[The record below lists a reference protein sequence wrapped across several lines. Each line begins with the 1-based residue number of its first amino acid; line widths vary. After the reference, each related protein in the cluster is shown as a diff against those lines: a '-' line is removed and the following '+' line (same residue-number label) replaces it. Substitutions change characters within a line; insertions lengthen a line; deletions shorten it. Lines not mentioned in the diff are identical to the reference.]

1 MRTARR
7 YLAREIYRSSA
18 VVLLALVGLF
28 IFFAL
33 IEGLDKVG
41 TRLTLLNLFYLQFL
55 NLPTH
60 LYELLPIGLL
70 IGAVLALA
78 GLAQRNELTILRTA
92 GVSGLKLLGT
102 LWIITIPLVLGAFV
116 LSEFITPAAE
126 LRASESRLTLL
137 GRADGGRLESGYWF
151 KEADQQGVTRVIN
164 IHKLTG
170 KGAVEGVVLYEMDAG
185 QELLNMIQAAS
196 GEFSEGSLIMRH
208 VTETRIDP
216 HYPEALVD
224 AREHESPL
232 ATVSQRPELSI
243 QTSLTPERLIAR
255 VLTPERMSI
264 SDLTDYI
271 DYLETNHLQTDRQ
284 VVALW
289 RKLAYPFTLF
299 VMMTIAAPIG
309 FMQTRRGGVGPKVFT
324 GIILG
329 VGFFMLNQL
338 ALNAGMLGNWAP
350 WTTALVPNLIS
361 LAIALAATIAIDHRH
376 ALAGLV
382 QRRRPMA
389 GPSGAV
395 AP

>member
-78 GLAQRNELTILRTA
+78 GLAQRNELTILRCA
-92 GVSGLKLLGT
+92 GVSGLKLLGS

-151 KEADQQGVTRVIN
+151 KEAGDKGVTRVIN
-164 IHKLTG
+164 IHRLTG
-170 KGAVEGVVLYEMDAG
+170 KGSVEGIVLYEMNAG
-185 QELLNMIQAAS
+185 QELLGMTEATA
-196 GEFSEGSLIMRH
+196 GEFNDGSLILRD
-208 VTETRIDP
+208 VRETRIDP
-216 HYPEALVD
+216 HYPEALAD
-224 AREHESPL
+224 AREHAQPL
-232 ATVSQRPELSI
+232 ASITQRPELSI
-243 QTSLTPERLIAR
+243 ETSLTPERLIAR

-264 SDLTDYI
+264 TDLTDYI
-271 DYLETNHLQTDRQ
+271 HYLETNHLQTDRQ

-299 VMMTIAAPIG
+299 VMITIAAPIG

-338 ALNAGMLGNWAP
+338 ALNAGMLGNWPP
-350 WTTALVPNLIS
+350 WTTALIPNLIS
-361 LAIALAATIAIDHRH
+361 LAIALAAIIAMEHRH
-376 ALAGLV
+376 ALTGLL
-382 QRRRPMA
+382 QRRRA
-389 GPSGAV
+389 TSRPSAAA